1 MTYVITTEI
10 EIQQKSGANV
20 NTDFNTT
27 AMENAELRGIAKL
40 NLISKHNWVDAVPTS
55 ADVKA
60 ILSDYVSSFVAIE
73 AINFDMSGYT
83 SRAEAKAMIDV
94 LRDGML
100 TNQSI
105 LRDKKAVT
113 FITTHAT

>member
-1 MTYVITTEI
+1 MTYIITTEI

-20 NTDFNTT
+20 NTAYDTT
-27 AMENAELRGIAKL
+27 AMENAELRGISKL
-40 NLISKHNWVDAVPTS
+40 NLLSKHNWVDNLPTS

-60 ILSDYVSSFVAIE
+60 ILSDYISSFVAIE
-73 AINFDMSGYT
+73 AINYDMSGYT
-83 SRAEAKAMIDV
+83 SRAEAESMITV

-100 TNQSI
+100 MNQSI

-113 FITTHAT
+113 FITEHAT